1 MHFDT
6 RDELRRMRMTA
17 KSVQRRA
24 RRLRRLRPPRLEFP
38 YRSPTVPASAGPVP
52 DPGGRG
58 VDYDTDWARSD
69 LARFVRAATVESL
82 VRPTVRMLAQ
92 PERLGLDRLDGVKGP
107 LIFAANHH
115 SHLDTPL
122 IATSIPLHLRRDL
135 VVGAAADYFFSNPV
149 TSAAS
154 ALFVGAIPIERA
166 RVGRTSA
173 DEAARIL
180 EEGWSLLIYP
190 EGGRSPDGWA
200 QEFRGGA
207 AYLALRCE
215 VPVVP
220 VHLSGTGRILRKGSR
235 IPRPARTTVAFGA
248 PIHPADGE
256 RSRALAT
263 RIETAVASLAD
274 EVTTDWWQA
283 RRRFH
288 ADDVPGMTGPAAAS
302 WRRAW
307 QLGAR
312 DRSRRRRRPAWPAL

>member
-6 RDELRRMRMTA
+6 GEEIRRMRMTA
-17 KSVQRRA
+17 RSVQRRA
-24 RRLRRLRPPRLEFP
+24 RRLARIRPPRLEFP

-52 DPGGRG
+52 EPTGRG
-58 VDYDTDWARSD
+58 VDYDTEWARSD
-69 LARFVRAATVESL
+69 VARFVRAVAVESL
-82 VRPTVRMLAQ
+82 VRPTVRVLAR
-92 PERLGLDRLDGVKGP
+92 PERLGLDRLDDLDGP
-107 LIFAANHH
+107 VVFAANHH

-122 IATSIPLHLRRDL
+122 IATSIPPHLRRDL

-166 RVGRTSA
+166 KVGRTSA

-180 EEGWSLLIYP
+180 DEGWSLLIYP
-190 EGGRSPDGWA
+190 EGGRSPDGWG

-207 AYLALRCE
+207 AYLALRCG

-235 IPRPARTTVAFGA
+235 VPRPARTTVAFGA
-248 PIHPADGE
+248 PIRAVEGE
-256 RSRALAT
+256 RSRGLAA
-263 RIETAVASLAD
+263 RIETAVSSLAD
-274 EVTTDWWQA
+274 EVATDWWQA

-288 ADDVPGMTGPAAAS
+288 AGDVPPMTGPAAAS

-312 DRSRRRRRPAWPAL
+312 DRSRRRRRPAWPAI